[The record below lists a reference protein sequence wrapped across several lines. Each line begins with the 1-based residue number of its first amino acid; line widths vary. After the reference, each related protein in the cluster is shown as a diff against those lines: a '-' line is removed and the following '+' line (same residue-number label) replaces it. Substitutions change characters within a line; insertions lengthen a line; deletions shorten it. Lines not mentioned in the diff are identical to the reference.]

1 MNNLFIVGG
10 QQKEKILDEWHQYE
24 KGVIVKLDTTSN
36 HLEKC
41 IEYVS
46 PEEARPLNN
55 PSIVFKAGTVQNRQL
70 YVCTQTEILIYTLP
84 EFKLTGYLSLPCFN
98 DVHHVRPTKDGNLL
112 VVNTGLDMVLKIT
125 TDGHILQE
133 WNVLRQNPWER
144 FSRTIDY
151 RKVPSTK
158 PHQSHPN
165 FAFQIGEDIW
175 VTRCLQYDAVCL
187 SKPNKR
193 IDIGGAFVHD
203 GVVFGDTIYFT
214 KMNGHVV
221 TVDIHS
227 LKVKQEYN
235 LFSITNTTHHLGWC
249 RGIKVLNKET
259 VIVGFSRLR
268 PYKKIEE
275 NGQLVWEG
283 SYGSLPTRIACYNLI
298 EGKLLWEHNLEQFGL
313 NAVFSIHCENE

>member
-1 MNNLFIVGG
+1 MKNLFIVGG
-10 QQKEKILDEWHQYE
+10 QQKEKISDEWHQYE

-41 IEYVS
+41 LEYVS
-46 PEEARPLNN
+46 PKEACPPNDS
-55 PSIVFKAGTVQNRQL
+55 SIVFKAGTVQNRQL
-70 YVCTQTEILIYTLP
+70 YVCTQTEVLIYSLP
-84 EFKLTGYLSLPCFN
+84 DFKLSRYLSLPCFN

-112 VVNTGLDMVLKIT
+112 VVNTGLDMVMKIT
-125 TDGHILQE
+125 KDGHILQE
-133 WNVLRQNPWER
+133 WNVLGQKPWER

-151 RKVPSTK
+151 RKVPTTK

-165 FAFQIGEDIW
+165 FVFQISEDIW
-175 VTRCLQYDAVCL
+175 VTRCLQYDAICL
-187 SKPNKR
+187 TRPNQQ

-214 KMNGHVV
+214 KMDGHVV

-227 LKVKQEYN
+227 LKIKKVFN
-235 LFSITNTTHHLGWC
+235 LFTMTNTSQHLGWC
-249 RGIKVLNKET
+249 RGIKVLNKDT

-268 PYKKIEE
+268 PYKKLEE
-275 NGQLVWEG
+275 NGQFVWEG